1 MFTGIIETI
10 GAIVER
16 RVSSKDSIV
25 LTIEARDIARQLR
38 IGDSISINGLC
49 QTVISC
55 DETSFKTQ
63 AVGPTLDKT
72 TVRGWQVNDRV
83 NLERSMVMGKRLD
96 GHIVQGHVD
105 GIGTI
110 ARLKRRGKGQI
121 AVIEVPEDLTHYI
134 VREGS
139 CALDGVSL
147 TVAAIDERLATFS
160 LIPHTCLHTI
170 LIDWKEGGKVNVE
183 VDIIG
188 RYVAKLL
195 RRSGTRH
202 ND

>member
-83 NLERSMVMGKRLD
+83 NLERSMVMGKTARWTYCPRACGRHRND
-96 GHIVQGHVD
+96 SPTQAARQGPN
-105 GIGTI
+105 
-110 ARLKRRGKGQI
+110 RRNRSPRRPYPLYRSRRFMR
-121 AVIEVPEDLTHYI
+121 V
-134 VREGS
+134 
-139 CALDGVSL
+139 
-147 TVAAIDERLATFS
+147 
-160 LIPHTCLHTI
+160 
-170 LIDWKEGGKVNVE
+170 
-183 VDIIG
+183 
-188 RYVAKLL
+188 
-195 RRSGTRH
+195 RRS
-202 ND
+202 